1 MPESSL
7 SWQTYLALF
16 IVSNKSISPGLSH
29 LPLDSWLSAPSSFP
43 GPRHLGTGPQDQL
56 YASRHWAGVLLTH
69 SYSTSGHPVP
79 SLFSLF
85 LRWPQ
90 SAAMLLDPQL
100 EFHDKGQNCLGDTRD
115 YSLGH
120 TAQPLLNF
128 SPSCFGVLLWDTQG
142 SPRNT

>member
-29 LPLDSWLSAPSSFP
+29 LSLDSWLPTPSPFP
-43 GPRHLGTGPQDQL
+43 GPRHLGIGPQDQL

-79 SLFSLF
+79 SLFSL
-85 LRWPQ
+85 
-90 SAAMLLDPQL
+90 SVMA
-100 EFHDKGQNCLGDTRD
+100 
-115 YSLGH
+115 S
-120 TAQPLLNF
+120 F
-128 SPSCFGVLLWDTQG
+128 SSHVIE
-142 SPRNT
+142 SPVRVS